1 MSEDVKPRQW
11 KIKKLF
17 NRIADSNSFE
27 VFQIAE
33 GLLIKEKDTV
43 KVIELEPTMRMMDDL
58 ANKLQI
64 LDDLIGDLSLSPN
77 PESNTIRMEIT
88 YDILEK
94 YRKFKEGLK

>member
-1 MSEDVKPRQW
+1 MSEDVKPKQFW
-11 KIKKLF
+11 VYMGDHALLASSLPASF
-17 NRIADSNSFE
+17 NDGTH
-27 VFQIAE
+27 VYH
-33 GLLIKEKDTV
+33 
-43 KVIELEPTMRMMDDL
+43 VIELEPTMRMMDDL
-58 ANKLQI
+58 ANKLQS

>member
-1 MSEDVKPRQW
+1 MSEDVKPRL
-11 KIKKLF
+11 KTTDETF
-17 NRIADSNSFE
+17 
-27 VFQIAE
+27 
-33 GLLIKEKDTV
+33 GLMARTEIV
-43 KVIELEPTMRMMDDL
+43 NWIELEPTMRLMDEM
-58 ANKLQI
+58 ANKLQS

>member
-1 MSEDVKPRQW
+1 MSEDVKPRKFW
-11 KIKKLF
+11 VEF
-17 NRIADSNSFE
+17 NP
-27 VFQIAE
+27 
-33 GLLIKEKDTV
+33 KEKFTNGNWHNAWDVPRQTGCPIQ
-43 KVIELEPTMRMMDDL
+43 VIELEPTMRMMDEL